1 MSELRIG
8 ESKKE
13 ASKKSSKKGR
23 KEGKKE
29 ERKKEVETRS
39 AIEQTIHENLEF
51 AICSI
56 LKDVS
61 IFQMPESP
69 EDDECSS
76 TKQPQRV

>member
-1 MSELRIG
+1 LEL
-8 ESKKE
+8 EK

-23 KEGKKE
+23 KE
-29 ERKKEVETRS
+29 EVQTRS
-39 AIEQTIHENLEF
+39 AIEQKIHEKIEF
-51 AICSI
+51 SIWSI

-76 TKQPQRV
+76 TK